1 MSEGFAD
8 MSASLYISLI
18 EKDPKKF
25 ITFWNDEREILL
37 EKDTPAPARTSPAA

>member
-8 MSASLYISLI
+8 MSASLYLSLI

-25 ITFWNDEREILL
+25 INFWNDERQLL
-37 EKDTPAPARTSPAA
+37 TERDARVSAPATSAP